1 MPGVI
6 SKRGHRHVPKILSK
20 KAKQMMSDDK
30 FKARMAKCH
39 LTPINKN
46 YDIPYLAGY
55 SNDGKTVYIDRHLKT
70 KWNGVDLT
78 HFLRIHEC
86 AEKAILDIDHL
97 TYQEAHHIATHLER
111 QAVEQAGLSW
121 KEYSAYLDPY
131 IKKVHHEHLDNVPKD
146 LDLQPYADEK
156 DKKVLKDLMAKQHVK
171 KVVSKTVRENVGL
184 TETKISLEYHD
195 QLNPKLW
202 IDFELKPEIKTKL
215 IDFGYAWADF
225 AMIPRSM
232 IKDIIIL
239 GGNANYNYTNKS
251 DIDVHIIIDRYK
263 LPANK
268 PMVDDYLQSKKML
281 WTLTHNITIL
291 GLPVEPYAQDS
302 SAPYPENQGVYSL
315 LKGQWIQKPIKKNID
330 FKNDPNLKKKV
341 MFYNNLIN
349 SMIRGKMDAA
359 SFKDLKNKISNM
371 RAAAIA
377 QGGEF
382 SFENLVFKELRNR
395 GLLDK
400 MNKYMGTLH
409 DKELSL

>member
-1 MPGVI
+1 M
-6 SKRGHRHVPKILSK
+6 SKRGTKNVPKILSK
-20 KAKQMMSDDK
+20 KAKEMMNDDK
-30 FKARMAKCH
+30 FKARMARCH
-39 LTPINKN
+39 LTPINRN

-55 SNDGKTVYIDRHLKT
+55 SKDGKTVYIDKHLKT
-70 KWNGVDLT
+70 KWNGVDLSP
-78 HFLRIHEC
+78 FLRIHEC
-86 AEKAILDIDHL
+86 AEKAILDLDHL
-97 TYQEAHHIATHLER
+97 TYQEAHHVATHLER
-111 QAVEQAGLSW
+111 MAVEKAGLSW

-131 IKKVHHEHLDNVPKD
+131 IKKVHYEHLDKVPKD
-146 LDLQPYADEK
+146 LDLEPYADEH
-156 DKKVLKDLMAKQHVK
+156 DKKVLTALMSKEHVK
-171 KVVSKTVRENVGL
+171 NVVSRTVKESVGL
-184 TETKISLEYHD
+184 PIDETKISLEYHD
-195 QLNPKLW
+195 ELNPKLW
-202 IDFELKPEIKTKL
+202 LDFELKPEIKDKL
-215 IDFGYAWADF
+215 IAFGYAWADF
-225 AMIPRSM
+225 AMIPRTM
-232 IKDIIIL
+232 IQDIIIL
-239 GGNANYNYTNKS
+239 GGNANYNYTSKS

-281 WTLTHNITIL
+281 WTLTHNIKIA

-315 LKGQWIQKPIKKNID
+315 LKGQWIQKPIRKQMD

-341 MFYNNLIN
+341 MFYSNMIN
-349 SMIRGKMDAA
+349 SMIKGNMSAEAFR
-359 SFKDLKNKISNM
+359 DLKSKISNM

-400 MNKYMGTLH
+400 MNKYMSTLH